1 MKLLDN
7 MTVRVSWG
15 LVLAVFAVL
24 IGVLSALGLYAVN
37 YSERSLERL
46 NRVNVDQR
54 AELNRTNSQLLSTR
68 LALSHIQEGLGEARS
83 RQQVEQARQQ
93 AQGMASELER
103 IESTFANFQAV
114 AAQPE
119 HQAILHEIEAAFQ
132 ALMADALRP
141 QQQAL
146 ANNDPQ
152 AFLELRDLANRY
164 TDRFYRDSVAFFDR
178 ADAEGQALYSDFMNI
193 AGWLMMAIIAVLAVA
208 AVTIVIVLWG
218 VTVNVIRPLKRV
230 VTHFEAMAKGDLS
243 AAIEQRGNNEIGQL
257 YASLKHM
264 QEGLSTTVSSVRGSS
279 QSIYVGAQEIAQG
292 NNDLSARTEQ
302 QAASIEETASS
313 MEQLTSTV
321 EQNADNARQASQ
333 LATTASQTASRGGE
347 VVGNVVSTMREI
359 NDSSHRV
366 TEIIKVID
374 SIAFQTNILA
384 LNASVEAARAGEQG
398 RGFAVV
404 AGEVRNLAG
413 RSSEASSEIRKLIE
427 ASVSKVEAGTALV
440 DQAGKTMAE
449 IVDSVHKVT
458 DIMDEIAS
466 ASQEQS
472 NGIGQV
478 NQAITQLDQVTQQNA
493 TLVQQAASAASELEL
508 ESSRLREA
516 VSAFRLAQAAERASA
531 VHLASARPALTAP
544 ERRPVAPQPASRQPE
559 AEWETF

>member
-37 YSERSLERL
+37 HGQGAMATF
-46 NRVNVDQR
+46 NQVNVDQQST
-54 AELNRTNSQLLSTR
+54 LNRANSQLLSTR
-68 LALSHIQEGLGEARS
+68 LALANVGDALEFASGRRETDTALER
-83 RQQVEQARQQ
+83 
-93 AQGMASELER
+93 AQGMAVELDRVDAVFEEFLALPAR
-103 IESTFANFQAV
+103 EQHVPLIENV
-114 AAQPE
+114 ASSYRT
-119 HQAILHEIEAAFQ
+119 
-132 ALMADALRP
+132 LMEDALRP
-141 QQQAL
+141 QQAAL
-146 ANNDPQ
+146 AANDVSSYLDLQ
-152 AFLELRDLANRY
+152 ADANRL
-164 TDRFYRDSVAFFDR
+164 TEGFYSDSVAFFHT
-178 ADAEGQALYSDFMNI
+178 AEAEGASLYEGFYRVAD
-193 AGWLMMAIIAVLAVA
+193 LVQYAIIAALLVS
-208 AVTIVIVLWG
+208 AVTIGIVLWG

-230 VTHFEAMAKGDLS
+230 VEHFEQMAKGDLS

-257 YASLKHM
+257 FASLKHM
-264 QEGLSTTVSSVRGSS
+264 QEGLSSTVSSVRSSS
-279 QSIYVGAQEIAQG
+279 QSIFSGAQEIAQG
-292 NNDLSARTEQ
+292 NSDLSARTEQ

-321 EQNADNARQASQ
+321 GQNADNARQASQ

-347 VVGNVVSTMREI
+347 VVGDVVSTMREI
-359 NDSSHRV
+359 SESSHKV

-413 RSSEASSEIRKLIE
+413 RSGEAASEIRTLIE
-427 ASVSKVEAGTALV
+427 ASVSKVDAGTTLV

-449 IVDSVHKVT
+449 IVDSVQKVT

-493 TLVQQAASAASELEL
+493 TLVQQAASAASDLEL

-516 VSAFRLAQAAERASA
+516 VSAFRLAQAAEQAN
-531 VHLASARPALTAP
+531 VARLEGARVAP
-544 ERRPVAPQPASRQPE
+544 EGRSLPPRAASRHAE